1 MSAPDR
7 LTRRL
12 SLAASALSLL
22 ACSTLTNLGGAS
34 PADDASLADLDAW
47 VFGGV
52 DVNQNPVA
60 GSFKIGADEI
70 TTGVDV
76 ELAWVWATLKT
87 ADYTG
92 VTVSVDVSETS
103 GNQEA
108 GIGVICNYRDD
119 SNFAYASID
128 MSGRYTIAVFEAD
141 IYSSLAEPVW
151 DQAAGVDP
159 ALSEHR
165 LEVTCANDEISL
177 TVDGIQVDTEAA
189 PSGGRVGLI
198 LETFSDPV
206 STGTFRNLEIRT
218 AGR

>member
-1 MSAPDR
+1 M
-7 LTRRL
+7 
-12 SLAASALSLL
+12 
-22 ACSTLTNLGGAS
+22 
-34 PADDASLADLDAW
+34 
-47 VFGGV
+47 GV
-52 DVNQNPVA
+52 WWRGLNQNPVA

-103 GNQEA
+103 GNQ
-108 GIGVICNYRDD
+108 
-119 SNFAYASID
+119 
-128 MSGRYTIAVFEAD
+128 
-141 IYSSLAEPVW
+141 
-151 DQAAGVDP
+151 AAGVDP

-189 PSGGRVGLI
+189 PSGGRVGLSWRPSATRSAPERSAI
-198 LETFSDPV
+198 SRSGPPV
-206 STGTFRNLEIRT
+206 DRASRPAPLRSG
-218 AGR
+218 AGRAGWRK